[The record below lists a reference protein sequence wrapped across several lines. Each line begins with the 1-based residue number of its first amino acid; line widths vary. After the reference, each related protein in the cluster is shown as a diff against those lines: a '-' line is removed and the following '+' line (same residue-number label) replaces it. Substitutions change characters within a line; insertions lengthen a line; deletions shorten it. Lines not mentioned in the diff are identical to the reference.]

1 MLQFIQSQKALVTM
15 IIFIATYFASLTIG
29 RMLKRRAGVPLGLLF
44 QLFCLTL
51 AFYAAMWFYGVQAD
65 WRNHVGAVLF
75 LLSTA
80 FVVALLDRYL
90 WELYWEKKRRTT
102 IPHFLRQVVALF
114 IYLIALLLVLSVGY
128 HAEGQLRGILAGSR
142 IAANDHGFATQDSY
156 GRINLR
162 IALTRHKPE

>member
-1 MLQFIQSQKALVTM
+1 MLQLIQSQKALVTM

-65 WRNHVGAVLF
+65 WRNHVGALLF

-80 FVVALLDRYL
+80 LFVALLDRDPDSVRAAKPDWQAEKSL
-90 WELYWEKKRRTT
+90 IELLAPSTT
-102 IPHFLRQVVALF
+102 ASVV
-114 IYLIALLLVLSVGY
+114 
-128 HAEGQLRGILAGSR
+128 
-142 IAANDHGFATQDSY
+142 
-156 GRINLR
+156 GR
-162 IALTRHKPE
+162 